1 MIDKKSRYSDSEIK
15 KWVASDGREI
25 LYFARRLLPALES
38 FTELTEHSVSQGER
52 LDHIAWRYLGDPELF
67 WHICNANAE
76 MNPPALTAEVGRRIN
91 IPQET
96 GF

>member
-1 MIDKKSRYSDSEIK
+1 MIGKKSRYSDSEIK

-25 LYFARRLLPALES
+25 LYLARRLLPVLES

-67 WHICNANAE
+67 WQICDVNAVL
-76 MNPPALTAEVGRRIN
+76 NPPALTAEVGCRIN

>member
-1 MIDKKSRYSDSEIK
+1 MIDKKSRYCDSEIK
-15 KWVASDGREI
+15 QWVAADGREI
-25 LYFARRLLPALES
+25 PYLARRLLPSLES
-38 FTELTEHSVSQGER
+38 FTHLAEHSVSQGER
-52 LDHIAWRYLGDPELF
+52 LDHITWRYLGDPELF
-67 WHICNANAE
+67 WQICDVNAV